1 MRPYWKGYLKLALV
15 SCPIALHAAC
25 STAERIGFRQ
35 INKAT
40 GNRLRQQLI
49 DEETREP
56 VEPEHKGRGYEVAK
70 GQYLIV
76 EDEEL
81 EAIEIE
87 STHVIEIDSFVPR
100 QQIDQR
106 FFDTPYYVAPNEPV
120 AQEAFAVIREAMRHK
135 TMVALGRL
143 VLSKRER
150 VIALEPYGKGLLG
163 TTLRYPYEVRDA
175 KDYFADLPE
184 LALAPDMLTLA
195 EHILKSKVADFD
207 PKAFRDRYEEALL
220 AHLKAKQAGAVP
232 EEKPPFAAPRRVI
245 NLMEALRRSIAQD
258 QKPAG
263 KGGSAPS
270 ATRKRA
276 YSVRSTTMTAPRLPN
291 HLIRSIWCWTASG
304 LSVRP
309 TAKPTP
315 GTPIGR
321 PSWPFSCPA
330 SMSGPCAS
338 WPPPKAGHA
347 TSRPRSPRRFWPSR
361 TRTCPLRCG
370 TLWSGPDERIARQAI
385 ALRRLH
391 PQVDRA

>member
-1 MRPYWKGYLKLALV
+1 MRPYWEGYLKLALV

-25 STAERIGFRQ
+25 STAERIALRQ

-76 EDEEL
+76 EDAEL

-87 STHVIEIDSFVPR
+87 STHVIEIDSFVRR

-184 LALAPDMLTLA
+184 LAPAPDMLTLA
-195 EHILKSKVADFD
+195 AQILESKVADFD

-220 AHLKAKQAGAVP
+220 AHLKAKDDHPWITHRLVVPLRVGKGEVIVGNDKGSQAALYRLRVGKGQLIYVGWEISEFIPGGRLPSTVEKERVFEEQVEILQNIVAEVYPHAVP
-232 EEKPPFAAPRRVI
+232 
-245 NLMEALRRSIAQD
+245 
-258 QKPAG
+258 
-263 KGGSAPS
+263 
-270 ATRKRA
+270 
-276 YSVRSTTMTAPRLPN
+276 
-291 HLIRSIWCWTASG
+291 
-304 LSVRP
+304 RP
-309 TAKPTP
+309 
-315 GTPIGR
+315 
-321 PSWPFSCPA
+321 
-330 SMSGPCAS
+330 
-338 WPPPKAGHA
+338 
-347 TSRPRSPRRFWPSR
+347 
-361 TRTCPLRCG
+361 
-370 TLWSGPDERIARQAI
+370 
-385 ALRRLH
+385 
-391 PQVDRA
+391 

>member
-25 STAERIGFRQ
+25 STAERIAFRQ

-56 VEPEHKGRGYEVAK
+56 VDPEHKGRGYEVAK

-120 AQEAFAVIREAMRHK
+120 AQEAFAVIREAMRH
-135 TMVALGRL
+135 TALVALGRL
-143 VLSKRER
+143 VLS
-150 VIALEPYGKGLLG
+150 
-163 TTLRYPYEVRDA
+163 
-175 KDYFADLPE
+175 
-184 LALAPDMLTLA
+184 APDMLTLA
-195 EHILKSKVADFD
+195 AQILESKVAEFD
-207 PKAFRDRYEEALL
+207 PKVFRDRYEEALL
-220 AHLKAKQAGAVP
+220 AHLKARQAGAVR
-232 EEKPPFAAPRRVI
+232 EEKPTFAAPQRVI

-263 KGGSAPS
+263 KRGSAIP

-276 YSVRSTTMTAPRLPN
+276 
-291 HLIRSIWCWTASG
+291 
-304 LSVRP
+304 
-309 TAKPTP
+309 
-315 GTPIGR
+315 
-321 PSWPFSCPA
+321 
-330 SMSGPCAS
+330 
-338 WPPPKAGHA
+338 
-347 TSRPRSPRRFWPSR
+347 
-361 TRTCPLRCG
+361 
-370 TLWSGPDERIARQAI
+370 
-385 ALRRLH
+385 
-391 PQVDRA
+391 